1 MSSALSPLPT
11 ASLRSRSTPLV
22 LPKPEGLAGPDAP
35 QDADGAATRANTD
48 AAVRAK
54 SRPPQG
60 NTPGG
65 GGGDL
70 GGRHVIDE
78 RVVESGDMR
87 ITVISYSD
95 GSVDRLS
102 AMKNASAALPP
113 APAPAEPSGAK
124 GWGNR
129 GMMVDRVG

>member
-1 MSSALSPLPT
+1 MTSALSPLPT
-11 ASLRSRSTPLV
+11 ASLRSRSTPLAPAK
-22 LPKPEGLAGPDAP
+22 PKGLAAPDAP
-35 QDADGAATRANTD
+35 QDADEAAARVKTD

-54 SRPPQG
+54 SRSAQG
-60 NTPGG
+60 DTP

-70 GGRHVIDE
+70 GGRHVVDE
-78 RVVESGDMR
+78 RVIESGDMR

>member
-1 MSSALSPLPT
+1 MTSALSPLPT
-11 ASLRSRSTPLV
+11 ASLRSRATPLA
-22 LPKPEGLAGPDAP
+22 PAKPEGLAAPDAP
-35 QDADGAATRANTD
+35 QDADEAAARAKTD

-54 SRPPQG
+54 SRSAQG
-60 NTPGG
+60 DTPGE

-70 GGRHVIDE
+70 GGRHVVDE
-78 RVVESGDMR
+78 RVIESGDMR